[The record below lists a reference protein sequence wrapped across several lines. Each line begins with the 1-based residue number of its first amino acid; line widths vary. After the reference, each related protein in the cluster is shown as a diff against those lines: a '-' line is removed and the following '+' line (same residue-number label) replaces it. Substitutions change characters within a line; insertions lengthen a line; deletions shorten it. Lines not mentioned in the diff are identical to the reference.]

1 MSEEERAVAREKHKG
16 KGKGKR
22 KGHAKGAKRYG
33 EKPVATDQ
41 AAGNDQSPE

>member
-33 EKPVATDQ
+33 EKPVATGQ